1 MSENSDKINTRAD
14 AINNKGRK
22 LTDKQLL
29 VYFYYLAN
37 SHRNPSGAE
46 HYRYLYMKDINKT
59 AFAAEAGMAIRTVR
73 NAEIALEAVHYIEID
88 KEKRIIRIV
97 DSPLYSWIPLNTLK
111 NLVHL
116 AHSFGGDLVRL
127 YAALHYYKA
136 QPQEFSA
143 STWVYAFGMSETH
156 QSSYARIQFLLYVL
170 KLYGFIEYTEVKR
183 TTTAH
188 KSYIAY
194 TDVRVIE
201 PEELCEYDEAGA
213 PLSKLAE
220 DYRKVLNLNP

>member
-1 MSENSDKINTRAD
+1 MSDNNNKINTRAD
-14 AINNKGRK
+14 AVNKQGRK

-29 VYFYYLAN
+29 VYFFYLSS
-37 SHRNPSGAE
+37 SHRNPSGDE
-46 HYRYLYMKDINKT
+46 HYRYLYLKDINKK
-59 AFAAEAGMAIRTVR
+59 AFAAEAGMSPTTVR
-73 NAEIALEAVHYIEID
+73 NAEAALEAVGYIQVD
-88 KEKRIIRIV
+88 KEKRIIKIM
-97 DSPLYSWIPLNTLK
+97 DSPLYSWIPLSTLK

-116 AHSFGGDLVRL
+116 AHCYGGDLVRL

-143 STWVYAFGMSETH
+143 STWVYAFGMSETN
-156 QSSYARIQFLLYVL
+156 QCSYARIQFMLFVL
-170 KLYGFIEYTEVKR
+170 KLYGFITYTEVKR
-183 TTTAH
+183 TTAAH

-194 TDVRVIE
+194 TDVKVME
-201 PEELCEYDEAGA
+201 PEELCEYDEGGA